1 MCFEQ
6 ALLLDKLFRLF
17 FTIVVLFYTRK
28 VDEASVYFE
37 PFEHL
42 IQKPLKVVLMP
53 HRSTLAGA
61 QKDALYLALE
71 VLSVD
76 EKNSPHRGYSS
87 LFSNS
92 KPQRALRL
100 AGACISILYSDT
112 MRCQ

>member
-61 QKDALYLALE
+61 QKDALYLAIE

-76 EKNSPHRGYSS
+76 EKNSPHRGDSS
-87 LFSNS
+87 LFSN
-92 KPQRALRL
+92 KQQPPAPGA
-100 AGACISILYSDT
+100 AGGGGLLPS
-112 MRCQ
+112 